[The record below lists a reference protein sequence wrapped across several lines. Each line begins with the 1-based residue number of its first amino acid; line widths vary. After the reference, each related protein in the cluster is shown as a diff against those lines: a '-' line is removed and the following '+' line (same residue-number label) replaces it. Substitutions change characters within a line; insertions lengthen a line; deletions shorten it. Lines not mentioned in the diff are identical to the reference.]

1 MFSHKIQSLLAH
13 YMTFAGQN
21 RSDWSLGLCEPS
33 SILHTIRMEGEQTQ
47 TPVIWKGLIDCVCN
61 SLFGELVFPRMF
73 LAVSSKVCGFLSMMY
88 CCSAQ
93 HKQDFSKRKRQIV
106 SLSFS
111 LESILCQKAKLRG
124 DVHTKMYG
132 FISP

>member
-13 YMTFAGQN
+13 YITFAGQN
-21 RSDWSLGLCEPS
+21 RSDWLLGLCEPS

-93 HKQDFSKRKRQIV
+93 HKQDFS
-106 SLSFS
+106 